1 MQRKFHRLH
10 QMPEGQITWVLK
22 TVAGLDWGQWAPRTS
37 LSARTVSMRAR
48 LRAVHPVCETLQPLL
63 PLPCEESS
71 WESKELEEVDCG
83 SDLGLNTHV
92 PCPFVSAVS
101 PLHQPCVH
109 SDLSRSAIYL
119 LYGLQPWPGSC
130 SPISRS
136 DHHEPLHIAS
146 SASLPALPSCLS
158 PSPLPPGFH
167 SPSSAK
173 LSMLPLSSWYACF
186 AFSFF
191 FFFNPNFNQGSWIAN
206 VLNFC
211 QWVSSSS
218 RNGLSSLS
226 LHLTFLKVEVNDN
239 NGCCTG
245 LLKNRRHTKAL

>member
-37 LSARTVSMRAR
+37 LSVRTVSMRAR
-48 LRAVHPVCETLQPLL
+48 LRAVHPVRETLQPLL

-146 SASLPALPSCLS
+146 SASPPALPSCLS

-191 FFFNPNFNQGSWIAN
+191 F
-206 VLNFC
+206 L
-211 QWVSSSS
+211 
-218 RNGLSSLS
+218 
-226 LHLTFLKVEVNDN
+226 
-239 NGCCTG
+239 
-245 LLKNRRHTKAL
+245 